1 MSAATYSHRHAV
13 RTGGAAAAHAAGVS
27 KGRGT
32 VNAAFTAAVEAAR
45 ARKAAEQTTPATPT
59 ATAETP
65 TPQDPPT
72 ASRTTRPAMTD
83 ARLAVVPAQLA
94 TRLAEIR
101 ADRRPSEV
109 LTVADAAAL
118 LGLSPATVTRMRYRR
133 GTKPARLVKVGRGV
147 SRASVEALL
156 NNR

>member
-1 MSAATYSHRHAV
+1 MAATTYSHRHAV

-32 VNAAFTAAVEAAR
+32 VGAAFTAAVEAAR
-45 ARKAAEQTTPATPT
+45 ARKAAEQTTPA

-65 TPQDPPT
+65 TPQDTPT

-147 SRASVEALL
+147 SKASVEALL
-156 NNR
+156 AAR